1 MEDLKAL
8 QQSAQEWMDR
18 GNAQITARHD
28 AARSDLLRMI
38 AEEGA
43 HQSTLTVTACWLTR
57 PELERERM
65 SKSLA
70 LFDQALAALGDPG
83 SVRQPSV
90 KTETS

>member
-1 MEDLKAL
+1 MEELKAL

-28 AARSDLLRMI
+28 TARADLLRMI

-43 HQSTLTVTACWLTR
+43 HQSASPTARGLLTR
-57 PELERERM
+57 TELERERM

-90 KTETS
+90 KAETS